1 MTSDLIIL
9 IVLVLLIYNIA
20 NESLLIRY
28 GISSDK
34 KFQRLWHT
42 YDAILR
48 VIIPS
53 ILLISTY
60 GVTVT
65 SLLLLLSILLIYHV
79 LFDILLNI
87 SVAYQRERLSFSRIF
102 HLGNNLLDNT
112 IRNIGLLFTKI
123 KKFNKPITVP
133 VVNCIIKIFELLI
146 GIWLWK
152 IYV

>member
-53 ILLISTY
+53 ILLIRTY

-65 SLLLLLSILLIYHV
+65 SST
-79 LFDILLNI
+79 
-87 SVAYQRERLSFSRIF
+87 S
-102 HLGNNLLDNT
+102 
-112 IRNIGLLFTKI
+112 
-123 KKFNKPITVP
+123 
-133 VVNCIIKIFELLI
+133 C
-146 GIWLWK
+146 
-152 IYV
+152 